1 VALIVMA
8 RLVRATQLKPV
19 RLLQKSL
26 SPPGWPAFAGHDI
39 SIFGERLE
47 RNSQSDQ
54 KYFSAI

>member
-1 VALIVMA
+1 MA